1 MQYTNC
7 VAARTRIGLLKGE
20 NKMGRPLKIKKS
32 TTKDIGFNSF
42 SALTN
47 PVYPATL
54 TPANFIGVVGGA
66 NTSIATSAYP
76 VVSCQVNVDAG
87 TGVEN
92 GYIVR
97 QKGSITYLVTGVTS
111 GVTAQC
117 TLVNDNTPA
126 INEMSIAIATG
137 GDSTEVYL
145 SKLTNKWAL
154 DFATPPNR
162 YLVNFFT
169 DEGTEI
175 KSGAA
180 SNATTPLAQ
189 VEKYTS

>member
-1 MQYTNC
+1 
-7 VAARTRIGLLKGE
+7 
-20 NKMGRPLKIKKS
+20 MGRPLKIKKS

-42 SALTN
+42 DALTN

-54 TPANFIGVVGGA
+54 TPANFLGVVGGA
-66 NTSIATSAYP
+66 KTSVATAPYP

-92 GYIVR
+92 GFIVR
-97 QKGSITYLVTGVTS
+97 QKGSTTYLVTGLTS

-137 GDSTEVYL
+137 GDSTEIYL

-154 DFATPPNR
+154 DYATPPNR
-162 YLVNFFT
+162 YAVNFFT

-180 SNATTPLAQ
+180 QNATAPLAQ